1 MKMSYE
7 EICEHDEYPIS
18 NITVINI
25 SNSPVKVMMN
35 QSEVVEAHYAFL
47 NYLECI

>member
-7 EICEHDEYPIS
+7 EICEHYEYPIS

-35 QSEVVEAHYAFL
+35 QSAVVEAHYAFL